1 MLLTCWKIA
10 YVRGLQPALGAHTP
24 VLLQP
29 HGVTDSLQCSS
40 FHASPGQASVQ
51 ALRQP
56 SISVRLRSRT
66 GWLLPLSSLASG
78 VGLAWYLDPGS
89 SRGPTEVQDP
99 QIRTN
104 AAAGMHLPILSPKC
118 ERLKSQLET
127 IAMRQ
132 TMLRT
137 ELQALQALNDRGK
150 DSLQRKKELA
160 QELSVLEQQQKLV
173 LEEAKEEILKS
184 P

>member
-89 SRGPTEVQDP
+89 SRGPTEVQCLYYRRFSATLD
-99 QIRTN
+99 
-104 AAAGMHLPILSPKC
+104 S
-118 ERLKSQLET
+118 
-127 IAMRQ
+127 AMICLTRQ
-132 TMLRT
+132 PAR
-137 ELQALQALNDRGK
+137 
-150 DSLQRKKELA
+150 S
-160 QELSVLEQQQKLV
+160 
-173 LEEAKEEILKS
+173 
-184 P
+184 